1 VTIAGLYIVLGCVVL
16 YLGAEALVRGA
27 ASSARRWGV
36 EPLVIG
42 LTVVAFGTSMPE
54 LAVSMQAALDG
65 AGPIAVGN
73 VVGSNIANIALILG
87 LSALIRPL
95 AVHAKVIKIDIPILA
110 ATSLVLVWML
120 ADDRLNRLEGAFL
133 ALGIVANTWWSFR
146 ASRGEP
152 GTVRSEFDAGVPSPS
167 PSRVRDVVF
176 VLTGLG
182 LLVLGA
188 RLLVGGAVTV
198 AQGLGMSDAVIGL
211 TIVAVGTSLPE
222 LATSVVAAGK
232 GEGDIAVGNVVGSNL
247 FNILGILGL
256 ASLTRPL
263 DPCGM
268 TSVDLWMMVGLAVL
282 LFPVMRSGMRVSRV
296 EGAGLLLVY
305 AGYLIYLQR

>member
-1 VTIAGLYIVLGCVVL
+1 VTIAGLYIAIGCVVL

-120 ADDRLNRLEGAFL
+120 ADDRLNRL
-133 ALGIVANTWWSFR
+133 
-146 ASRGEP
+146 
-152 GTVRSEFDAGVPSPS
+152 
-167 PSRVRDVVF
+167 RDVVF
-176 VLTGLG
+176 VLAGLG

-222 LATSVVAAGK
+222 LATSVVAAVK

-256 ASLTRPL
+256 ASLARPL

-296 EGAGLLLVY
+296 EGAGLLLAY
-305 AGYLIYLQR
+305 AGYLVYLQR